1 MAADDPLK
9 ERFEILRR
17 RARQAATSASQQEAE
32 GLKRRF
38 AQIGQVGSGAQ
49 IRAEAQASKRGAE
62 RLARAEETVGLAEL
76 AERQRQKEIAETRE
90 FARGERQESQT
101 FAAQQAALARQF
113 ARGERLGSQT
123 FAAGQADLQ
132 RKFQTGERLSS
143 QDWQR
148 LENEAG
154 RTFSQEERIA
164 AQNFANRQAAV
175 ARVFTAGQNALARAL
190 QKEGLTL
197 QRDAFNEGVRQFDK
211 EFARDTDTI
220 EFNKDM
226 AEQTLNRTIFDDL
239 GLGGIFDGFGNIFEG
254 GGSFQDFLDSLMGR
268 SGQGSPASVSN
279 VLGGITNKA
288 KSAVS
293 KATGGIF

>member
-17 RARQAATSASQQEAE
+17 RARQAAASESQREAE

-76 AERQRQKEIAETRE
+76 AERQRAKEVAEARE
-90 FARGERQESQT
+90 FARGERQASQT
-101 FAAQQAALARQF
+101 FAAQQAALGREF

-132 RKFQTGERLSS
+132 RKFQTGERISS

-154 RTFSQEERIA
+154 RTFSKEERIA
-164 AQNFANRQAAV
+164 AQNFANRQGAISRA
-175 ARVFTAGQNALARAL
+175 FTAGQNALARAL
-190 QKEGLTL
+190 QREGLDL
-197 QRDAFNEGVRQFDK
+197 QRDAFDEGVRQFDK

-220 EFNKDM
+220 EFNKKM
-226 AEQTLNRTIFDDL
+226 AEETLNRTLFDDL
-239 GLGGIFDGFGNIFEG
+239 GLSGIFDGFGNAFS
-254 GGSFQDFLDSLMGR
+254 GSSLEDFFQSLMGQ
-268 SGQGSPASVSN
+268 SGGQASPTSVTG
-279 VLGGITNKA
+279 VLGGVANKA
-288 KSAVS
+288 KSAVT
-293 KATGGIF
+293 KATGGLF